1 MLEEAELLPILR
13 DDLKLLEA
21 SASEEGSKNW
31 LLFDPLQNKYFTIG
45 YDAFKLLSLWE
56 NSCDI
61 NLFLKKINK
70 NNFSI
75 EKETLK
81 TFIEFIVNNKLIKL
95 EKYEDTKKL
104 YLEEKNSKLSF
115 FKWLLHNYLFIR
127 IPIFKPDKWL
137 ENNYS
142 KIKFLYSNT
151 WRNIVLVLGTIGI
164 ILSLRNL
171 DEFMST
177 FSYLFSKEGLAAYFL
192 SIIFVKSLHE
202 LGHAF
207 TAKRNGAKVP
217 TMGVAFLVLFPLLYT
232 DTTDSWRIKSKYK
245 RLQIVLAGMKVELYL
260 ALIATFFWSFL
271 PDGTLKS
278 IAFILATTSWITSLL
293 INISPFLRFDGYYA
307 LSDYS
312 DSKNLQPRSFA
323 MARWFLREN
332 ILGSKEQIP
341 EYLPKS
347 KQNFFIIYAILTW
360 IYRFFLF
367 LGIAFLVYYFA
378 FKVLGIFLFVV
389 EILWFIIL
397 PIYKELKIWFQK
409 KDELS
414 LNKKNIRTLLILT
427 FIVLFFSIPWNNK
440 INMPAVLEAENYMEI
455 YTPYEAKIKEIYIKN
470 GQKVKKGDLLVTM
483 ESLENTFS
491 IKQVEKEIEFLQ
503 LELSKTAST
512 KNKLD
517 NQLILQEKLN
527 RKIRKKE
534 GLIKIKDSLNL
545 KANFDG
551 IVYKNDVFHNNQW
564 VNPKEAMLTL
574 YDPSS
579 IKLTAFC
586 DENDL
591 PNIKSDSNALFI
603 INSGDYSPLNAKV
616 IDVSN
621 ISLPYIDFPELTSDF
636 DGEIAVRQDNEKRLV
651 SEKAYYKIEAKLVD
665 FNGEYKIRKDGV
677 LIVDGETT
685 SILVKFSKQVLSI
698 LIRESGF

>member
-1 MLEEAELLPILR
+1 
-13 DDLKLLEA
+13 
-21 SASEEGSKNW
+21 
-31 LLFDPLQNKYFTIG
+31 
-45 YDAFKLLSLWE
+45 
-56 NSCDI
+56 
-61 NLFLKKINK
+61 
-70 NNFSI
+70 
-75 EKETLK
+75 
-81 TFIEFIVNNKLIKL
+81 
-95 EKYEDTKKL
+95 
-104 YLEEKNSKLSF
+104 
-115 FKWLLHNYLFIR
+115 
-127 IPIFKPDKWL
+127 
-137 ENNYS
+137 
-142 KIKFLYSNT
+142 
-151 WRNIVLVLGTIGI
+151 
-164 ILSLRNL
+164 
-171 DEFMST
+171 
-177 FSYLFSKEGLAAYFL
+177 
-192 SIIFVKSLHE
+192 
-202 LGHAF
+202 
-207 TAKRNGAKVP
+207 
-217 TMGVAFLVLFPLLYT
+217 
-232 DTTDSWRIKSKYK
+232 
-245 RLQIVLAGMKVELYL
+245 
-260 ALIATFFWSFL
+260 
-271 PDGTLKS
+271 
-278 IAFILATTSWITSLL
+278 
-293 INISPFLRFDGYYA
+293 
-307 LSDYS
+307 
-312 DSKNLQPRSFA
+312 
-323 MARWFLREN
+323 
-332 ILGSKEQIP
+332 
-341 EYLPKS
+341 
-347 KQNFFIIYAILTW
+347 
-360 IYRFFLF
+360 
-367 LGIAFLVYYFA
+367 
-378 FKVLGIFLFVV
+378 
-389 EILWFIIL
+389 
-397 PIYKELKIWFQK
+397 
-409 KDELS
+409 
-414 LNKKNIRTLLILT
+414 
-427 FIVLFFSIPWNNK
+427 
-440 INMPAVLEAENYMEI
+440 
-455 YTPYEAKIKEIYIKN
+455 
-470 GQKVKKGDLLVTM
+470 M

-677 LIVDGETT
+677 LIVDGEAT

>member
-45 YDAFKLLSLWE
+45 YDAFRLLSLWE

-75 EKETLK
+75 EKDTLK
-81 TFIEFIVNNKLIKL
+81 TFIDFIINNKLIKL
-95 EKYEDTKKL
+95 EKYEDAKKL

-142 KIKFLYSNT
+142 KIKFLYSNI
-151 WRNIVLVLGTIGI
+151 WKNIVLVLGTIGI

-177 FSYLFSKEGLAAYFL
+177 FSYLFSKEGLIAYFL
-192 SIIFVKSLHE
+192 SIVFVKSLHE

-207 TAKRNGAKVP
+207 TAKRYGAKVP

-323 MARWFLREN
+323 MARWYLREN
-332 ILGSKEQIP
+332 VLGSKEQIP

-378 FKVLGIFLFVV
+378 FKVLGIFLFIV

-414 LNKKNIRTLLILT
+414 LNKKNIRTLFVLLL
-427 FIVLFFSIPWNNK
+427 IVLFFTIPWNNK
-440 INMPAVLEAENYMEI
+440 INMPAVLEAEDYMEI
-455 YTPYEAKIKEIYIKN
+455 YTPYEAKIKEIHIKN
-470 GQKVKKGDLLVTM
+470 GQKVKKGDLLIEM
-483 ESLENTFS
+483 ESLENNFS

-503 LELSKTAST
+503 LELSKIAST

-527 RKIRKKE
+527 RNIRKKE

-564 VNPKEAMLTL
+564 VNSKEAILTI
-574 YDPSS
+574 YNPSS

-591 PNIKSDSNALFI
+591 PNIKNNSNALFI
-603 INSGDYSPLNAKV
+603 INSGDYFPLNAKV
-616 IDVSN
+616 TEVSN
-621 ISLPYIDFPELTSDF
+621 ISLPYINFPELTSDF
-636 DGEIAVRQDNEKRLV
+636 DGEIAVRQDSEKRLV

-677 LIVDGETT
+677 LIVDGEAT